1 MNTYEIITQE
11 VIKGLETKGLQWF
24 TPWNKGTLNAPLS
37 YSTKKVYSGINF
49 YILSNAMQT
58 EGWTRPE
65 FLTFNQV
72 RANKGTVIKGSKSN
86 TVVYWNV
93 SYKDKDGNWYR
104 NLKDLE
110 KAGLSKADVEHIF
123 SPKFYRVFNIEQTQ
137 GVKELD
143 CVTIDK
149 SIEGTIFEKVE
160 SAEYILQG
168 YKNSPKYTYKGTSAY
183 YRPST
188 DTVNMPKANTFVD
201 TDSYYKTLFHEIV
214 HSTGHES
221 RLNRKGV
228 SGTVASFGSDVYS
241 KEELVAEMG
250 SLFLTSI
257 AGLEPK
263 DNMTNSQAY
272 INGWISKLTEE
283 PKLIMFA
290 SSQAEKA
297 VKYILNK

>member
-1 MNTYEIITQE
+1 
-11 VIKGLETKGLQWF
+11 
-24 TPWNKGTLNAPLS
+24 
-37 YSTKKVYSGINF
+37 
-49 YILSNAMQT
+49 
-58 EGWTRPE
+58 
-65 FLTFNQV
+65 
-72 RANKGTVIKGSKSN
+72 
-86 TVVYWNV
+86 
-93 SYKDKDGNWYR
+93 
-104 NLKDLE
+104 
-110 KAGLSKADVEHIF
+110 
-123 SPKFYRVFNIEQTQ
+123 
-137 GVKELD
+137 
-143 CVTIDK
+143 
-149 SIEGTIFEKVE
+149 
-160 SAEYILQG
+160 
-168 YKNSPKYTYKGTSAY
+168 
-183 YRPST
+183 
-188 DTVNMPKANTFVD
+188 MPKANTFVD

-250 SLFLTSI
+250 SLFLKSI

-297 VKYILNK
+297 VKHILNK